1 MLGFDAPP
9 AVVDELFDSWDGD
22 GSGMIEF
29 REFGKLLRP
38 PSPKRP
44 ASGKPQRQAR
54 PAAGKPAAGKPAD
67 STMPPPAPLPNPTN
81 PEVRE
86 ALEALRIVKAAQPP
100 WILSPAPS
108 WINM

>member
-1 MLGFDAPP
+1 MC
-9 AVVDELFDSWDGD
+9 
-22 GSGMIEF
+22 
-29 REFGKLLRP
+29 
-38 PSPKRP
+38 
-44 ASGKPQRQAR
+44 
-54 PAAGKPAAGKPAD
+54 
-67 STMPPPAPLPNPTN
+67 TMPPPAPLPNPTN